1 MASEEEFLE
10 FASQSTC
17 SEPGGRDSRSQ
28 WVAQEKVMSAAPEE
42 KDTESLSGDAGD
54 KLCLPFLA
62 LTLSL
67 LSNKPREGS
76 QPRGGSSAM

>member
-1 MASEEEFLE
+1 M
-10 FASQSTC
+10 
-17 SEPGGRDSRSQ
+17 
-28 WVAQEKVMSAAPEE
+28 AQEKVMSAAPEE